1 MNFKGIVLVIA
12 SLILTVSCSVE
23 NDSVMNDVNAEM
35 TASAD
40 TYASL
45 TFNVGIGAAT
55 KSATADGTEAGTAAE
70 TTLSNC
76 IMIITKGNASNSKIT
91 AITNVSGSNLVYNS
105 DNTWSV
111 NANMVVK
118 ATSDLYVTAIANAD
132 YSTFASC
139 STLGEVQSKKVSLNA
154 ASLVKVSST
163 IAVGTIPS
171 EYQSAHTTD
180 LKPYTLPTISLNQLS
195 AKVELVGFNY
205 SYTGETGAN
214 MEEPTVELVSTSLV
228 NAKTTSYLYTQDS
241 NATYTTIADQKL
253 DSSLKFSCYTFQ
265 NSDASNKTSLQLT
278 VKVGNKTT
286 TKTYTVKTPNGTSY
300 DEVVKAGY
308 IYKVTV
314 NLTVNRI
321 LKIFDVTLHYEA
333 VPMDQI
339 TVNVPT
345 FD

>member
-1 MNFKGIVLVIA
+1 MNFKSIILVIA
-12 SLILTVSCSVE
+12 SLFFAISCSVE
-23 NDSVMNDVNAEM
+23 NDSLMNDANTEIA
-35 TASAD
+35 ANAD

-45 TFNVGIGAAT
+45 TFNVGLGTAT
-55 KSATADGTEAGTAAE
+55 KASTAVNDGTEE
-70 TTLSNC
+70 CSDLLNNC

-91 AITNVSGSNLVYNS
+91 AITNVTGSNLVKNS

-118 ATSDLYVTAIANAD
+118 ATSDLYVTVIANAD
-132 YSTFASC
+132 YSIFASC

-286 TKTYTVKTPNGTSY
+286 AKTYTVKTPNGTSY